1 MNHKLTSYHK
11 LSHYRKLQVTRA
23 QPIPG
28 SIKLYIRFSMWYFLE
43 HCSEVILHSCM
54 KILKFLAY
62 SSIPVMQIAQSAN
75 GRNLSVQTTPSVDRK
90 AWNTVVT

>member
-1 MNHKLTSYHK
+1 
-11 LSHYRKLQVTRA
+11 
-23 QPIPG
+23 
-28 SIKLYIRFSMWYFLE
+28 
-43 HCSEVILHSCM
+43 M